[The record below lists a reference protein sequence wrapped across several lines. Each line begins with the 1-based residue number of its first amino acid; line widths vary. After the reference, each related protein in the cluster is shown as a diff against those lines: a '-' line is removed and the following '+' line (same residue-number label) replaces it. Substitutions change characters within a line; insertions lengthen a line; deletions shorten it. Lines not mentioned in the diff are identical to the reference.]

1 MKQLHVTE
9 TDLKILH
16 MAIMGDSSLAI
27 AARAVL
33 DRPAPEPRVEG
44 QPDYFHPVIRQHGR
58 ELFDLVYAAGLAQHG
73 VQLLA
78 GSTRDGEAHKH
89 LRVLAQQFNVISQIA
104 TKLGGWSEEE
114 VQACRK
120 DLERAMDAKIIVPRA
135 GGRIVLD
142 S

>member
-33 DRPAPEPRVEG
+33 DRPATPPNLEG
-44 QPDYFHPVIRQHGR
+44 VLEHFHPVVLAHGR
-58 ELFDLVYAAGLAQHG
+58 ELFDLVYAAGIAQHG

-78 GSTRDGEAHKH
+78 GSTQSGEVHKH
-89 LRVLAQQFNVISQIA
+89 LRVIAQQFNVISQVA